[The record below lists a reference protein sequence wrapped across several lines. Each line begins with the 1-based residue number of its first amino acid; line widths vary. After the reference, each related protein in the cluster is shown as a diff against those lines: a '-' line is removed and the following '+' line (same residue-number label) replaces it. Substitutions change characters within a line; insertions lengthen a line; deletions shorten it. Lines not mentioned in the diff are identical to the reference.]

1 MKRISFDQ
9 LTTSSLVVDA
19 VYEGGSSGNAGDDP
33 ISKLLKGTGNQGG
46 FRVSGSFG
54 SWKWIVLYT
63 SGEDSDWPDTLDTLT
78 GEFVYYGDNKTAGHE
93 LHETNQGGNKVLR
106 ELFTKAHSSNRPLE
120 VPPIF
125 IFKKHPTAFSK
136 RSVQFLGLAV
146 PGTNDKTATEDLTAV
161 WKSTKGERFQNY
173 RAIFTVLNAPEI
185 NREWIDSLRDGQDIT
200 VHAPN
205 SWTEW
210 KFKGLYNA
218 LTATPSKA
226 IRTLEQQSPKTNN
239 EIAILETI
247 WDYCKPEYKD
257 DKRGFR
263 SFEFFAAW
271 LYSLSDER
279 VVIDEVTRGSVDH
292 GRDAIGH
299 YKLGINDDPVIV
311 DFALEAKCYNPGLDG
326 TTANTIGVKEVARL
340 ISRIKHRQF
349 GVLVTTSLISRQVY
363 EEVRDD
369 RHPIIFISGGD
380 IAKLLISK
388 GYKNSEE
395 LLEILKSQ
403 FPKH

>member
-1 MKRISFDQ
+1 MKSISFEK
-9 LTTSSLVVDA
+9 LVTASLVVDA
-19 VYEGGSSGNAGDDP
+19 IYEGGSNGNAGDDP

-46 FRVSGSFG
+46 FRVAGSFG

-106 ELFTKAHSSNRPLE
+106 EIFAKAHSNKWPVE

-125 IFKKHPTAFSK
+125 IFKKYPTSSSK
-136 RSVQFLGLAV
+136 RSVQFLGLAA
-146 PGTNDKTATEDLTAV
+146 PGTNDKTASEDLTAV

-173 RAIFTVLNAPEI
+173 RAIFTVLNVPEI
-185 NREWIDSLRDGQDIT
+185 KREWIDRLRDGSDT
-200 VHAPN
+200 SSHAPAA
-205 SWTEW
+205 WTEW
-210 KFKGLYNA
+210 KCKGFYDA
-218 LTATPSKA
+218 LTAIPSKA

-247 WDYCKPEYKD
+247 WNYCKPEYKD

-271 LYSLSDER
+271 LFSLSDER

-299 YKLGINDDPVIV
+299 YKLGINEDPVIV

-326 TTANTIGVKEVARL
+326 LTANTIGVKEVSRL

-349 GVLVTTSLISRQVY
+349 GVLDLPPRDVPLI
-363 EEVRDD
+363 
-369 RHPIIFISGGD
+369 
-380 IAKLLISK
+380 KK
-388 GYKNSEE
+388 
-395 LLEILKSQ
+395 
-403 FPKH
+403 

>member
-1 MKRISFDQ
+1 MKKISFDQ
-9 LTTSSLVVDA
+9 LPTSSLVVDA
-19 VYEGGSSGNAGDDP
+19 VYEGGSNGNAGDDP

-46 FRVSGSFG
+46 FRVAGTFG
-54 SWKWIVLYT
+54 AWKWIVLYT

-93 LHETNQGGNKVLR
+93 LHETTQGGNRVLR
-106 ELFTKAHSSNRPLE
+106 EIFAKAHSGSKPLE

-125 IFKKHPTAFSK
+125 IFKKHPTAASK

-146 PGTNDKTATEDLTAV
+146 PGANGKTATEDLTAV

-173 RAIFTVLNAPEI
+173 RAVFTVLNVPEI
-185 NREWIDSLRDGQDIT
+185 ERDWIESIREGQD
-200 VHAPN
+200 VSKLAPTA
-205 SWTEW
+205 WAEW
-210 KFKGLYNA
+210 KSKRLYNA

-226 IRTLEQQSPKTNN
+226 IRTLEQQSPKTTN
-239 EIAILETI
+239 EIAILEAV
-247 WDYCKPEYKD
+247 WDHFKPEYKD

-271 LYSLSDER
+271 LFSLSDER

-326 TTANTIGVKEVARL
+326 STANTIGVKEVARL

-349 GVLVTTSLISRQVY
+349 GVLVTTSQISRQVY

-369 RHPIIFISGGD
+369 RHPIIFIAGGD

-388 GYKNSEE
+388 GHKNCEDLFEILNSE
-395 LLEILKSQ
+395 
-403 FPKH
+403 FPKN

>member
-1 MKRISFDQ
+1 MKSISFEQ
-9 LTTSSLVVDA
+9 LAITSLVVDA
-19 VYEGGSSGNAGDDP
+19 VYEGGSNGNAGDDP

-46 FRVSGSFG
+46 FRVAGTFG

-93 LHETNQGGNKVLR
+93 LHETNQGGNRVLR
-106 ELFTKAHSSNRPLE
+106 EIFAKAHSHNRPVE

-125 IFKKHPTAFSK
+125 IFKKYPTASSK
-136 RSVQFLGLAV
+136 RSVQFLGLAA
-146 PGTNDKTATEDLTAV
+146 PGTNDKTASEDLIAV

-173 RAIFTVLNAPEI
+173 RAIFTVLNAQEI
-185 NREWIDSLRDGQDIT
+185 KREWIDNLRDGSDT
-200 VHAPN
+200 TSHAPAA
-205 SWTEW
+205 WTEW
-210 KFKGLYNA
+210 KYKAVYDA
-218 LTATPSKA
+218 LTAIPSKA

-271 LYSLSDER
+271 LFSLSDER

-326 TTANTIGVKEVARL
+326 STANTIGVKEVARL

-349 GVLVTTSLISRQVY
+349 GVLVTTSQISRQVY

-388 GYKNSEE
+388 GYKNCEE
-395 LLEILKSQ
+395 LIEILNSQ

>member
-19 VYEGGSSGNAGDDP
+19 VYEGGSNGNAGDDP

-46 FRVSGSFG
+46 FRVAGSFG

-63 SGEDSDWPDTLDTLT
+63 SGEDSDWPDSLDMLT

-106 ELFTKAHSSNRPLE
+106 EIFAKAHSDKRPLE

-125 IFKKHPTAFSK
+125 IFKKYPTAASK

-146 PGTNDKTATEDLTAV
+146 PGTKNKTASEDLTAV

-173 RAIFTVLNAPEI
+173 QAILTVLNAPEI
-185 NREWIDSLRDGQDIT
+185 KRQWLESLRDGQDMT
-200 VHAPN
+200 GYAPAA
-205 SWTEW
+205 WTEW

-226 IRTLEQQSPKTNN
+226 IRTLEQQSTKTND
-239 EIAILETI
+239 EISILETI
-247 WDYCKPEYKD
+247 WSYFKPEYKD

-271 LYSLSDER
+271 LFSLSDER

-311 DFALEAKCYNPGLDG
+311 DFALEAKCYNPGLDESN
-326 TTANTIGVKEVARL
+326 ANTIGVKEVARL

-349 GVLVTTSLISRQVY
+349 GVLVTTSQISRQVY

-369 RHPIIFISGGD
+369 RHPIIFIAGGD

-388 GYKNSEE
+388 GYKNCAE
-395 LLEILKSQ
+395 LLEILKYE

>member
-271 LYSLSDER
+271 LFSLSDER
-279 VVIDEVTRGSVDH
+279 VVIDEVTRV
-292 GRDAIGH
+292 
-299 YKLGINDDPVIV
+299 LNGIQN
-311 DFALEAKCYNPGLDG
+311 
-326 TTANTIGVKEVARL
+326 
-340 ISRIKHRQF
+340 
-349 GVLVTTSLISRQVY
+349 
-363 EEVRDD
+363 
-369 RHPIIFISGGD
+369 
-380 IAKLLISK
+380 
-388 GYKNSEE
+388 
-395 LLEILKSQ
+395 
-403 FPKH
+403 

>member
-1 MKRISFDQ
+1 MRTINFNELS
-9 LTTSSLVVDA
+9 TSSLVVDA
-19 VYEGGSSGNAGDDP
+19 VYEGGSNGNAGDDP

-93 LHETNQGGNKVLR
+93 LHETTQGGNKVLR
-106 ELFTKAHSSNRPLE
+106 EIFAKAHSSKKPLE

-125 IFKKHPTAFSK
+125 IFKKHPTASSK

-146 PGTNDKTATEDLTAV
+146 PGTNGKTSTEDLTAV

-173 RAIFTVLNAPEI
+173 RAVFTVLNAPEI
-185 NREWIDSLRDGQDIT
+185 KREWIESIREGHDVSEL
-200 VHAPN
+200 APTAW
-205 SWTEW
+205 SEW
-210 KFKGLYNA
+210 KSKGVYNA

-226 IRTLEQQSPKTNN
+226 IRTLEQQSPNTAT
-239 EIAILETI
+239 EIAILEAV
-247 WDYCKPEYKD
+247 WNYFKPEYKD

-271 LYSLSDER
+271 LYSLSDDR
-279 VVIDEVTRGSVDH
+279 VVVDEVTRGSVDH

-311 DFALEAKCYNPGLDG
+311 DFALEAKCYNPGLNG
-326 TTANTIGVKEVARL
+326 SIANTIGVKEVARL

-349 GVLVTTSLISRQVY
+349 GVLVTTSQISRQVY
-363 EEVRDD
+363 SEVRDD
-369 RHPIIFISGGD
+369 KHPIIFIAGGD

-388 GYKNSEE
+388 GYKNCAE
-395 LLEILKSQ
+395 LMEILKSE
-403 FPKH
+403 FAKH

>member
-9 LTTSSLVVDA
+9 LAASSMVVDA
-19 VYEGGSSGNAGDDP
+19 VYEGGSNGNAGDDP
-33 ISKLLKGTGNQGG
+33 IAKLLKGTGNQGG
-46 FRVSGSFG
+46 FRVAGSFG

-63 SGEDSDWPDTLDTLT
+63 SGEDADWPDTLDTLT

-93 LHETNQGGNKVLR
+93 LHETTQGGNKVLR
-106 ELFTKAHSSNRPLE
+106 EIFAKAHSNSKPLE

-125 IFKKHPTAFSK
+125 IFKKYPTGTSK

-146 PGTNDKTATEDLTAV
+146 PGTKNKSATEDLTAV

-173 RAIFTVLNAPEI
+173 RAVFTVLDEPEI
-185 NREWIDSLRDGQDIT
+185 KREWIDSLRESKESFNQ
-200 VHAPN
+200 APKAW
-205 SWTEW
+205 SEW
-210 KFKGLYNA
+210 KSKGLYKA
-218 LTATPSKA
+218 LTATPAKA
-226 IRTLEQQSPKTNN
+226 IRTLEQQFPQTGA
-239 EIAILETI
+239 ETEILETI
-247 WDYCKPEYKD
+247 WDYFKPEFHKD
-257 DKRGFR
+257 SRGHR
-263 SFEFFAAW
+263 SFEYFAAW

-279 VVIDEVTRGSVDH
+279 VVIDDVTRKSVDG

-311 DFALEAKCYNPGLDG
+311 DFALEAKCYSPGLNK
-326 TTANTIGVKEVARL
+326 TTATTVGVDAVARL

-349 GVLVTTSLISRQVY
+349 GVLVTTSQISRQVY

-380 IAKLLISK
+380 IARLLISK
-388 GYKNSEE
+388 GYKNCEE
-395 LLEILKSQ
+395 LLEILKYE

>member
-1 MKRISFDQ
+1 MKTISFNE
-9 LTTSSLVVDA
+9 LATSSLVVDA
-19 VYEGGSSGNAGDDP
+19 VYEGGTNGNAGDDP

-46 FRVSGSFG
+46 FRVAGTFG

-93 LHETNQGGNKVLR
+93 LHETTQGGNKVLR
-106 ELFTKAHSSNRPLE
+106 EIFANAHSSKKPLE

-125 IFKKHPTAFSK
+125 IFKKHPTASSK
-136 RSVQFLGLAV
+136 RSVQFMGLAV

-161 WKSTKGERFQNY
+161 WKSTEGERFQNY

-185 NREWIDSLRDGQDIT
+185 NREWIDSLRDGKDIT
-200 VHAPN
+200 AHAPAA
-205 SWTEW
+205 WTEW
-210 KFKGLYNA
+210 KCKGLYDA
-218 LTATPSKA
+218 LIAIPSKA
-226 IRTLEQQSPKTNN
+226 IRTLEQQRPKTRN
-239 EIAILETI
+239 EIAILQTI

-271 LYSLSDER
+271 LFSLSDDR

-311 DFALEAKCYNPGLDG
+311 DFALEAKCYNPGLG
-326 TTANTIGVKEVARL
+326 ESSANTIGVEEVARL

-349 GVLVTTSLISRQVY
+349 GVLVTTSQISRQVY
-363 EEVRDD
+363 EEVRDC
-369 RHPIIFISGGD
+369 
-380 IAKLLISK
+380 
-388 GYKNSEE
+388 
-395 LLEILKSQ
+395 
-403 FPKH
+403 